1 MNRVRAQCRET
12 TARLEVE
19 GEIRSYL
26 TLLEYELANSR
37 VDRKEKS
44 LIRDMQRQE
53 IRCSEMDGK
62 VRLVQA
68 PGTYASSGYYSEYLL
83 IFLTFNDMSF

>member
-1 MNRVRAQCRET
+1 MNRVRAQCR
-12 TARLEVE
+12 ARLEVE

-37 VDRKEKS
+37 VGRKEKS

-53 IRCSEMDGK
+53 ILDRK